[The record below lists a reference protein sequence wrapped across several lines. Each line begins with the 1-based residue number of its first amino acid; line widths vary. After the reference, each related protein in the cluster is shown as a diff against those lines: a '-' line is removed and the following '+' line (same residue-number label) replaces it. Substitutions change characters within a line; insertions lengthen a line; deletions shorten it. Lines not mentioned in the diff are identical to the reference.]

1 MRGSSQYQLNELFEK
16 ISEGDE
22 HCFRQ
27 LYDRYRHKI
36 FYLALKLT
44 KSNTV
49 SEEILQE
56 VCYNL
61 WNSRS
66 QLSKVENPEAYIYT
80 ITHNLISRHFKKVAK
95 ELQLRDNLLR
105 QQEEYDYETDDS
117 IRLNES
123 NALLNKAILQLPPKR
138 RQIYQ
143 LSRIQGLNHEQIAAQ
158 LNISTNTVSNQL
170 GEALKFI
177 RHYLKNAGLVLI
189 YLLLKIFYTFF

>member
-1 MRGSSQYQLNELFEK
+1 MRGSSQYQLKEWFEK
-16 ISEGDE
+16 ISEGDA

-27 LYDRYRHKI
+27 LYDHYRHKI

-44 KSNTV
+44 KSNTI

-66 QLSKVENPEAYIYT
+66 QLAGVENPEAYIYT
-80 ITHNLISRHFKKVAK
+80 ITHNLISRHFKKAAK

-105 QQEEYDYETDDS
+105 QQQEYDYETADS
-117 IRLNES
+117 IQLNES

-158 LNISTNTVSNQL
+158 LNISVSTVSNQL

-177 RHYLKNAGLVLI
+177 RHYLKNAGLVLG